1 MSDYCL
7 DIYNSTWGKKAGH
20 LLTRSLCAIR
30 LPLVAMPPN
39 PTIVSPPPL
48 SDEDF
53 DLCFCCS
60 LAADSVLLLPPL
72 DPTVAA
78 DGFWG

>member
-1 MSDYCL
+1 
-7 DIYNSTWGKKAGH
+7 
-20 LLTRSLCAIR
+20 
-30 LPLVAMPPN
+30 MPPN